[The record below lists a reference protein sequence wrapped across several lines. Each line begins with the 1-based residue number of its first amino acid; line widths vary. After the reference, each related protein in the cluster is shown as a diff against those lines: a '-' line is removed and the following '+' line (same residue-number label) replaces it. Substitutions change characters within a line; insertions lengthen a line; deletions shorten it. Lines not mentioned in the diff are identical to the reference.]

1 MEEKK
6 PTGYPSIDKPWL
18 KYYTEEA
25 TKAIPPE
32 GTIYE
37 YIWEKNQDHLDDTA
51 LVYFGR
57 KISYGK
63 LFNNI
68 DKVASAF
75 SALGVRKGDIVAIAL
90 PNIPES
96 IYCVYALNKIGAIA
110 DMVDLRS
117 KGDILLHYL
126 TETKATV
133 AVICDLFAQN
143 TFDIIAGT
151 NIQKLVVASPFDS
164 LYAPIRFAMK
174 CKSKKLRL
182 PLCAMH
188 WKHFLDCKKQEQIHS
203 VGGSDDVA
211 AIFHTSGTTGL
222 PKGVML
228 TNKNFNAMAVH
239 AKLSGLKF
247 NYGQSMMN
255 QVPPFLAYNALC
267 ATHMPLALHMQII
280 MLPEYRPDKFAE
292 NIMKLKPNC
301 AIAGPADWNN
311 FLENETLKRKKVN
324 LSYLVSLIS
333 GSDAMSQ
340 KSKDAVN
347 ALVQKNGCQER
358 VLEGYGMTEIGSAA
372 CVNVPQH
379 NEDRSVGIPMPFN
392 NFCIYDNDAEKE
404 LPYNERGE
412 ICMHGPT
419 VMKGYYNNPA
429 ETANVLKVHPDG
441 TVWLHSGDLGY
452 ITEDGCVYLDGRLKR
467 IIIRHDG
474 IKVSPFAVEETVM
487 KHKDV
492 TACCA
497 VGVFDQEHQMGQVPV
512 VFFTVSEDVE
522 WDNILNGVKALCD
535 AELAENYRPHNYRI
549 VADLPLTP
557 NGKVDYRTLEKE
569 AEKGQWL
576 K

>member
-1 MEEKK
+1 MVK
-6 PTGYPSIDKPWL
+6 TGYPSIDKPWL
-18 KYYTEEA
+18 KYYSD
-25 TKAIPPE
+25 KAINAVPPE
-32 GTIYE
+32 GTIYK
-37 YIWEKNQDHLDDTA
+37 YIWDKNRDHLDETA
-51 LVYFGR
+51 LIYFGR

-68 DKVASAF
+68 DKVARAF
-75 SALGVRKGDIVAIAL
+75 SALGVKRGDVVAIAL

-117 KGDILLHYL
+117 KGDILLHYFS
-126 TETKATV
+126 ETKVSV
-133 AVICDLFAQN
+133 AVICDLFAQS
-143 TFDIIAGT
+143 TFEILSST

-164 LYAPIRFAMK
+164 LYAPLRFAMK
-174 CKSKKLRL
+174 CKSKKYTL
-182 PLCAMH
+182 PQCAIS
-188 WKHFLDCKKQEQIHS
+188 WNQFLNYGNGEEIHA
-203 VGGSDDVA
+203 VGCSDDVA

-239 AKLSGLKF
+239 VKLSGLKF
-247 NYGQSMMN
+247 HYGESMMN

-267 ATHMPLALHMQII
+267 ATHMPLALHMKII

-311 FLENETLKRKKVN
+311 FLENETLKRKRVD

-347 ALVQKNGCQER
+347 ALVQKNGCRER

-412 ICMHGPT
+412 ICMRGPT
-419 VMKGYYNNPA
+419 VMKGYYNNSA

-441 TVWLHSGDLGY
+441 IVWLHSGDLGY

-474 IKVSPFAVEETVM
+474 IKVSPFTVEETIM

-497 VGVFDQEHQMGQVPV
+497 VGVFDEEHQMGQVPV
-512 VFFTVSEDVE
+512 AFIAASENSD
-522 WDNILNGVKALCD
+522 WDSVLNEVKNLCN
-535 AELAENYRPHNYRI
+535 AELAENYRPHNYII
-549 VADLPLTP
+549 VAELPLTP
-557 NGKVDYRTLEKE
+557 NGKVDYRALEKE
-569 AEKGQWL
+569 AEKE
-576 K
+576 